1 MTGKVVLVTGC
12 SSGFGIE
19 IVTAAARRGWRP
31 VATMR
36 DLDRREALDRA
47 LSEAGVEADVLELDV
62 TSPSSVRAAVAEVAE
77 RTGGRI
83 DAVVLNAGIGDAG
96 FFEDLSDETVRR
108 IFETNFF
115 GAIDVARAVLPHM
128 RARRSGRIVA
138 VSSIGVFLP
147 YPALGTYV
155 ASKRALEGWAESL
168 AVEVKPF
175 GIDIACVEPGGYATS
190 IWEKAAVARHE
201 ASPYTPLVDTM
212 EPLMRER
219 IAKTARDPRE
229 VGERIAKLLE
239 ERHPR
244 LRNPVGPD
252 ARFMRVATH
261 LVPFRARV
269 GLLSRIT
276 GFNKVKVGADARQ
289 PALSAK

>member
-12 SSGFGIE
+12 SSGFGLE
-19 IVTAAARRGWRP
+19 TVTATARRGWQAF
-31 VATMR
+31 ATMR

-47 LSEAGVEADVLELDV
+47 LSDAGVQAELLELDV
-62 TSPSSVRAAVAEVAE
+62 TSPDSVRAAVAQVVD

-83 DAVVLNAGIGDAG
+83 DAVVLNAGVGDAG
-96 FFEDLSDETVRR
+96 FFEDLPDETVRR
-108 IFETNFF
+108 IFDTNFF

-128 RARRSGRIVA
+128 RANRSGRIVA
-138 VSSIGVFLP
+138 VSSIGVFVP
-147 YPALGTYV
+147 YPALGAYV

-175 GIDIACVEPGGYATS
+175 GVDVALVEPGGYATR
-190 IWEKAAVARHE
+190 IWDNASVARRE
-201 ASPYTPLVDTM
+201 SSPYTPLVDTM
-212 EPLMRER
+212 EPRMRER
-219 IAKTARDPRE
+219 IERTSRDPRE

-252 ARFMRVATH
+252 ARIMRVATH

-269 GLLSRIT
+269 GLLSRVT
-276 GFNKVKVGADARQ
+276 GFNKVDTESRQ

>member
-31 VATMR
+31 FATMR
-36 DLDRREALDRA
+36 DLSRREALDSA
-47 LSEAGVEADVLELDV
+47 LSEKGVQADVLELDV
-62 TSPSSVRAAVAEVAE
+62 TSPESVRAAVDQVAE
-77 RTGGRI
+77 QTGGRI
-83 DAVVLNAGIGDAG
+83 DAVVLNAGVGDAG

-108 IFETNFF
+108 VFDTNFF

-128 RARRSGRIVA
+128 RARRSGRIIP
-138 VSSIGVFLP
+138 VSSIGVFVAP
-147 YPALGTYV
+147 PALGVYV

-175 GIDIACVEPGGYATS
+175 GIDVAVVEPGGYATS
-190 IWEKAAVARHE
+190 IWDKASVTRTE
-201 ASPYTPLVDTM
+201 GSPYTPLVDTM
-212 EPLMRER
+212 EPIMRER
-219 IAKTARDPRE
+219 IERTSRDPRE
-229 VGERIAKLLE
+229 VGERIAKLLD

-244 LRNPVGPD
+244 LRNPIGPD

-269 GLLSRIT
+269 GLLNRMS
-276 GFNKVKVGADARQ
+276 GFTKVDVDSRQ
-289 PALSAK
+289 PLEV